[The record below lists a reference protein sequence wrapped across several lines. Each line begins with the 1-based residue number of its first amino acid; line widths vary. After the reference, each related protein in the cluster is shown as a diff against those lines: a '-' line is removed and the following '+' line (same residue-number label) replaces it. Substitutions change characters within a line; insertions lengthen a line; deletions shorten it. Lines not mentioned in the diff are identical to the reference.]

1 MINLF
6 GSKLAEIVRW
16 VQENVIEEN
25 KKCIIF
31 SKVILRGFIIH
42 SNAKS
47 TIQNPSF
54 LGYISFVLEQNKIES
69 LLFTK

>member
-1 MINLF
+1 MEWLLQPFLADPEADEKSQMINLF

-31 SKVILRGFIIH
+31 SKVILRGFF
-42 SNAKS
+42 N
-47 TIQNPSF
+47 SF
-54 LGYISFVLEQNKIES
+54 
-69 LLFTK
+69 